1 MLLEGSLTGRVIGL
15 GLRVHKQLGPG
26 LLESVYEEALCFEL
40 QQAGISHERQVAV
53 PVVYGAVQLPAGFR
67 ADVLVEDD
75 LLLEIKSVE
84 SLSRLHDAQ
93 VLTYLRMTGRRIGLL
108 MNFNALA
115 LKDGLRRFVLGAP
128 VPVGPAGEPAHP
140 RRDRTGRGDP

>member
-15 GLRVHKQLGPG
+15 ALRVHRQLGPG

-40 QQAGISHERQVAV
+40 QQAGILHERQVAV
-53 PVVYGAVQLPAGFR
+53 PVVYGAVRLPAGFR

-75 LLLEIKSVE
+75 LLLEIKSVD

-108 MNFNALA
+108 LNFNALL
-115 LKDGLRRFVLGAP
+115 LKDGMRRFVLGAP
-128 VPVGPAGEPAHP
+128 GPVGPAGEPAHP
-140 RRDRTGRGDP
+140 CRDRTGRGTP